1 MSGQCRA
8 RAGLLSS
15 TMIAGLAGSPVC
27 AADYIFTGPSGSVWS
42 NAANWGG
49 SLPPS
54 AAGTQLHFTPTGLQ
68 TVNDRGAFVLS
79 RITVDGRFSNSW
91 IDFNQTGGSSLVFQ
105 DGSFV
110 SANQGEINFNQP
122 IRLEGSFWAAATIS
136 RFNDVISGPGSLTV
150 GGVRVFLTAANTYS
164 GGTAIDAPLILS
176 GAGTLGAVTGSTRV
190 NFGVLDLGGTNQTQN
205 GGLTLTRGAISNG
218 VFTSSGPF
226 AVESGSIDATL
237 AGSGALVKNTAGTV
251 TLTGANSYTGHTTI
265 NAGTLEVGG
274 GGNSGSIIGNIV
286 NSGVLAFN
294 RSDDFSYGGDIS
306 GSGSV
311 SKQGAGTLTLTGASS
326 YTGGTTIRAG
336 TITIGNMSAL
346 GSGAVTLLNGA
357 SLNSSVTGSFS
368 RTLDVGAN
376 ATLSAAAGQT
386 LSLDG
391 GVLLRAATHFGTS
404 ADTGTVVLSPG
415 QPSGIGT
422 AASIMVDGG
431 TLRLGTGA
439 GGALFTALA
448 TGGTSIASGATL
460 DINGYATVQLLSG
473 AGAVLND
480 KGAAATLTANNDA
493 DSLFAGGIRDGA
505 GTIALD
511 KTGTGRLTLSGA
523 NTHTG
528 GTTISQGELRVDGS
542 LGSGAVTVAAAGT
555 LSGAGSIAGAVTVNG
570 TLSAGHSPGTLTVGS
585 LVLNSGATSIFEL
598 NSPGV
603 VGGSNPATG
612 NDLVK
617 VTGDL
622 TLGGSLDARV
632 AAAGYYRLFDYGG
645 TLAGRFDLMMVHS
658 TTAGF
663 RTVGAQLETGV
674 AGQVNL
680 AVLGVGQAMQFW
692 DGTTTTGSGS
702 VNGGA
707 GTWASFG
714 TNWTTSTGSANAGWG
729 GSVGV
734 FAGSAGGAVTV
745 AGTQGFDTL
754 QFKTNGY
761 ALSGGTLAIMP
772 ASGRVGTFNVD
783 SGITVSI
790 ASAIADGGGTGLEK
804 AGGGTLILSGLNT
817 YTGGTTISQG
827 TLAIAG
833 AQPLGTGTVTLNGG
847 TLSMGDCGCGSIS
860 LSNDFAISATGGTL
874 DAGAGELEIGGSIS
888 GSGALTITGSGGPLG
903 GYVVFSGDNRYGG
916 QTRITANGILLALSP
931 TSLSPNSDYIVDGI
945 LDPGGFDATLRSL
958 SGAASGR
965 IGSSGVD
972 PVTLTVA
979 GGGSFDGTIL
989 NGGPGAVSLVKTGT
1003 GTLTLNGQ
1011 NSYTGTTTVEGG
1023 TLVVG
1028 GAGQPGAKL
1037 ASAVTVKAGGTL
1049 GGIGTIGGL
1058 TVASGGTVAP
1068 GNSIGILTVSGDVA
1082 LGVGSFYAVEI
1093 GPDGASDRIVASGRA
1108 VLSGGTVTVAK
1119 GPGAFTPGTRYTILT
1134 AAGGVSGSFAGLS
1147 QSLPFLDLSL
1157 SYDPGTVYLDIA
1169 RNQISFPSVGLT
1181 RNQIATGSAV
1191 EALGQ
1196 GNTLHDAVLQ
1206 QASAAEARQ
1215 AFDALSGEIHASATG
1230 VMIERSRDLR
1240 QAVNDRLRQAAAQG
1254 AGGNAAL
1261 APVAAPVL
1269 SYAAF
1274 TLPAEKGPFMGLAR
1288 PAFVELPYAFWG
1300 QAFGSW
1306 GRIGGNSHAAGITS
1320 STGGF
1325 LIGADAGFGETWRL
1339 GLAGGYGRTTLDGKA
1354 RLSSGTIDS
1363 YHAALYGS
1371 GQFGALALR
1380 FGGSYTW
1387 NEVDTKRA
1395 VSFAGFSDQTIA
1407 SDQARTA
1414 QVFGEAAYGMN
1425 FGTLALEPFANLA
1438 LVHLNSDGFTERGG
1452 AAVLRARRSSESVAF
1467 TTLGLHLGSQID
1479 LGEGMVLSMRSTLGW
1494 RHAFG
1499 DMAPKALMAF
1509 ASGGSPFT
1517 IAGTPIARDALV
1529 ADAGIELALS
1539 RAASLSLSYFGQ
1551 FGNKAQENAVKG
1563 NVVWRF

>member
-1 MSGQCRA
+1 MD
-8 RAGLLSS
+8 RAGVRLGLDASATRDGAMTTAAFFS
-15 TMIAGLAGSPVC
+15 RRGRIAHLLAGTALVSALSAVAP
-27 AADYIFTGPSGSVWS
+27 AARGQETNWSGAISTDFNAVGNWSNGLPAAGVMANITTLTANKPTISGSSSVEEVS
-42 NAANWGG
+42 IRDNALTIN
-49 SLPPS
+49 
-54 AAGTQLHFTPTGLQ
+54 TGA
-68 TVNDRGAFVLS
+68 DLS
-79 RITVDGRFSNSW
+79 I
-91 IDFNQTGGSSLVFQ
+91 
-105 DGSFV
+105 
-110 SANQGEINFNQP
+110 
-122 IRLEGSFWAAATIS
+122 
-136 RFNDVISGPGSLTV
+136 
-150 GGVRVFLTAANTYS
+150 
-164 GGTAIDAPLILS
+164 
-176 GAGTLGAVTGSTRV
+176 VTGSRSASGIAWIGSGGGSVVVNHGTINVARYIH
-190 NFGVLDLGGTNQTQN
+190 NFGTLTTTGVINGEVANSKAGTPAGDIWGTVEARGVINGRVFNEGVFNLTGALQGTIFVNAGGALNLGTHTLSDLALLANTFTGTLNGSGGIINTQRFEMYDGVVNTGVTIKAATEHVLQGGTVHGVLGGT
-205 GGLTLTRGAISNG
+205 GSLVARWGA
-218 VFTSSGPF
+218 
-226 AVESGSIDATL
+226 ATL
-237 AGSGALVKNTAGTV
+237 NN
-251 TLTGANSYTGHTTI
+251 ANSYG
-265 NAGTLEVGG
+265 
-274 GGNSGSIIGNIV
+274 
-286 NSGVLAFN
+286 
-294 RSDDFSYGGDIS
+294 
-306 GSGSV
+306 
-311 SKQGAGTLTLTGASS
+311 
-326 YTGGTTIRAG
+326 GGTTIQQG
-336 TITIGNMSAL
+336 TLNIGHMGAL
-346 GSGAVTLLNGA
+346 GSGAVTLQNGGR
-357 SLNSSVTGSFS
+357 LNSTVTGSFGGM
-368 RTLDVGAN
+368 LEFAFGASS
-376 ATLSAAAGQT
+376 TVSAAAGQT

-391 GVLLRAATHFGTS
+391 NIHLGGSAHFGTTG
-404 ADTGTVVLSPG
+404 DTGTIAYGGSGGGSLLS
-415 QPSGIGT
+415 T
-422 AASIMVDGG
+422 ASIAVDGG
-431 TLRLGTGA
+431 TLRLGAFGRYHIA
-439 GGALFTALA
+439 DAF
-448 TGGTSIASGATL
+448 GGTSIASGATL
-460 DINGYATVQLLSG
+460 DINGHAKVQLLSG
-473 AGAVLND
+473 AGTVLNGN
-480 KGAAATLTANNDA
+480 GAAAMLTANNIA

-511 KTGTGRLTLSGA
+511 KTGTGRLTLTGA
-523 NTHTG
+523 NAHTG
-528 GTTISQGELRVDGS
+528 GTTVSQGELRVDGS

-555 LSGAGSIAGAVTVNG
+555 LSGTGSIAGAVTVNG

-772 ASGRVGTFNVD
+772 ASGRVGTFNID

-833 AQPLGTGTVTLNGG
+833 TRPLGTGAVTLNGG
-847 TLSMGDCGCGSIS
+847 TLRMADCGCGSIV
-860 LSNDFAISATGGTL
+860 LTNDVTIGTTGGSL

-1068 GNSIGILTVSGDVA
+1068 GNSIGTLTVSGDVA

-1119 GPGAFTPGTRYTILT
+1119 GPGAFTPGMRYTILT

-1147 QSLPFLDLSL
+1147 QSLPFLDLGL

-1240 QAVNDRLRQAAAQG
+1240 QAVNDRLRQAAVQG
-1254 AGGNAAL
+1254 AGGNPAL

-1274 TLPAEKGPFMGLAR
+1274 TLSAEKGPFMGLAR

-1438 LVHLNSDGFTERGG
+1438 LVHLDSDGFTERGG
-1452 AAVLRARRSSESVAF
+1452 AAVLRGRRSSESVAF

-1539 RAASLSLSYFGQ
+1539 RAASLSLSYSGQ